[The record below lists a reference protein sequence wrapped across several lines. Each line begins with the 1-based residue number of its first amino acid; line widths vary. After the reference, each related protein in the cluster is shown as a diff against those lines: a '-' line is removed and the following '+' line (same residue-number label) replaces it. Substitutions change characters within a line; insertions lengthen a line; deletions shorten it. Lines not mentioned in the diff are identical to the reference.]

1 MRRLLSVQEDKILR
15 QERSVLETLQM
26 VLTRLEGSDEDL
38 ALLKSSLEQLEE
50 MFLLVVV
57 GEFNSGKSALI
68 NALMGDRYL
77 TEGVVPTTSQLFLV
91 RYGETVSRSVTQ
103 DDVAIVH
110 LPVEWLREVN
120 LVDTPGANAVIRTHE
135 QITEHFVP
143 RSDLVLFVT
152 SADRPFSES
161 ERSFLERI
169 RRWGKKI
176 VIVVNK
182 MDLLQS
188 EEDRAQVLAFVAE
201 NGRQLVGSDPR
212 IFPVSARLALEAKQQ
227 ERKNGAP
234 LAAQDKWG
242 RSQFGALEE
251 YILARLD
258 KQERVRLKLS
268 NPLGIALNL
277 VERYRALIQ
286 DRQRLLK
293 GDFQTLDTIDEQLTA
308 YQADMRRDF
317 QYQSDRV
324 DNVLYEMAERG
335 DRFFDENLR
344 VTRLLEL
351 VNSERLRGEFERR
364 VVADTS
370 REIERHVSE
379 LIDWLVDKDFRQ
391 WQGVMDYINQ
401 RASQHT
407 ERMVGKVS
415 GEFEFSRQ
423 NLLKSV
429 GRSAQEVVDS
439 YDREVEAAKLA
450 REVQRAIV
458 QTAAVEAG
466 AIGLG
471 ALLVALLQTTLLD
484 VTGILGAGAVAA
496 LGLYV
501 LPYRRSKVKA
511 DMRSHIGDLRQ
522 RLDVAITRQFEAELA
537 QSVQRIREAIAPY
550 TRFVRVEREKLEQL
564 SATLQEAEQQ
574 LRQLQRDVEALD

>member
-15 QERSVLETLQM
+15 QERSVLESLQ
-26 VLTRLEGSDEDL
+26 VALTRLDGSDEDL

-91 RYGETVSRSVTQ
+91 RYGETVNRSITP

-120 LVDTPGANAVIRTHE
+120 LVDTPGTNAVIRTHE

-161 ERSFLERI
+161 ERNFLERI

-188 EEDRAQVLAFVAE
+188 EEDRVQVLAFVAE
-201 NGRQLVGSDPR
+201 NARQLVGSDPR

-227 ERKNGAP
+227 ERKHHTP
-234 LAAQDKWG
+234 LAAQEKWG

-258 KQERVRLKLS
+258 KQERVRLKLA

-370 REIERHVSE
+370 RQIERHVSE

-439 YDREVEAAKLA
+439 YDREV
-450 REVQRAIV
+450 
-458 QTAAVEAG
+458 
-466 AIGLG
+466 
-471 ALLVALLQTTLLD
+471 
-484 VTGILGAGAVAA
+484 
-496 LGLYV
+496 
-501 LPYRRSKVKA
+501 
-511 DMRSHIGDLRQ
+511 
-522 RLDVAITRQFEAELA
+522 
-537 QSVQRIREAIAPY
+537 
-550 TRFVRVEREKLEQL
+550 
-564 SATLQEAEQQ
+564 
-574 LRQLQRDVEALD
+574 